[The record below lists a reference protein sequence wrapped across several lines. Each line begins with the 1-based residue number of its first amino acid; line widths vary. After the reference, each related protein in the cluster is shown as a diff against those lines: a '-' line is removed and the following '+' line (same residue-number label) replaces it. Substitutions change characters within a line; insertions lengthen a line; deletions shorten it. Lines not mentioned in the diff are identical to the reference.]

1 MMTRASRIA
10 CTAGLVLLIPSR
22 AVTGSLVGW
31 VGWEE
36 PTGNP
41 PRYLV
46 VADEQEHHSGR
57 FSASLSCTLCS
68 SAPFGTLIQTIR
80 ADDYR
85 GKHVRLAAYVKS
97 ADVQRWA
104 GLWMRVDSHAR
115 RAMAFDNMNTRAIK
129 ATTGWTRYEIVL
141 DVPDD
146 GAQIAFGVLL
156 VGDGRVWADTFTV
169 TPVDTSV
176 ESTDVG
182 LAPEYAEVA
191 VGTEVPRGPRN
202 LSFEE

>member
-1 MMTRASRIA
+1 MPARAGCIA
-10 CTAGLVLLIPSR
+10 FTAGLVLLGASG
-22 AVTGSLVGW
+22 AVAGSLVGW
-31 VGWEE
+31 VE

-41 PRYLV
+41 PRYRFA
-46 VADEQEHHSGR
+46 ADEREHHSGR
-57 FSASLSCTLCS
+57 VAASISCTLCT
-68 SAPFGTLIQTIR
+68 AEPPATLMQTIR

-85 GKHVRLAAYVKS
+85 GRHLRLAAYVKS

-104 GLWMRVDSHAR
+104 GLWMRVDSHGR
-115 RAMAFDNMNTRAIK
+115 RGVAFDNMKARAISG
-129 ATTGWTRYEIVL
+129 TTGWTRYEIVL

-156 VGDGRVWADTFTV
+156 AGDGRVWADSVTV

-182 LAPEYAEVA
+182 LPPEYAEVA
-191 VGTEVPRGPRN
+191 VGVGVPRRPSN